1 MTVTSPFGSLAVV
14 EGTMKEK
21 RAAVDYRQ
29 FRLSRLNTEQF
40 RHLKLL
46 LYWPIFGLLFWYAE
60 RGVEVDHYYPM
71 HCWLDDYIPFN
82 EWFLIPYL
90 FWFAF
95 MVGMHLY
102 TLWHDV
108 PAFRRM
114 MYFIILTYSVS
125 LVIFFLFP
133 NCQQLRPAVFE
144 RDNVLTRF
152 LAEFYAFDTSTNVCP
167 SLHVVGSL
175 AAMFAAWDTPRFSSW
190 PWRLAFGVTAALIS
204 VSTVFLKQHSVLDIL
219 AALVVCAAAYVMIY
233 GRAAWAAGPAPRRGR
248 REKNYLEY

>member
-1 MTVTSPFGSLAVV
+1 
-14 EGTMKEK
+14 MKEK

>member
-1 MTVTSPFGSLAVV
+1 
-14 EGTMKEK
+14 MKEK

-29 FRLSRLNTEQF
+29 FRLSRLNTDQF

-46 LYWPIFGLLFWYAE
+46 LYWPVFGLLFWYAE

-71 HCWLDDYIPFN
+71 YCWLDDYIPFN

-90 FWFAF
+90 FWFVF

-102 TLWHDV
+102 TLRYDV

-114 MYFIILTYSVS
+114 MHFIMLTYSIS

-133 NCQQLRPAVFE
+133 NCQQLRPLVFE
-144 RDNVLTRF
+144 RDNIFTRF
-152 LAEFYAFDTSTNVCP
+152 LVDFYAFDTSTNVCP

-175 AAMFAAWDTPRFSSW
+175 AAMFAAWDTPRFST
-190 PWRLAFGVTAALIS
+190 PLRRAAFGIVAALIS

-219 AALVVCAAAYVMIY
+219 VALVVCCVGYIAVY
-233 GRAAWAAGPAPRRGR
+233 GRAAWAAGAASMRDRK
-248 REKNYLEY
+248 EKNFIEY